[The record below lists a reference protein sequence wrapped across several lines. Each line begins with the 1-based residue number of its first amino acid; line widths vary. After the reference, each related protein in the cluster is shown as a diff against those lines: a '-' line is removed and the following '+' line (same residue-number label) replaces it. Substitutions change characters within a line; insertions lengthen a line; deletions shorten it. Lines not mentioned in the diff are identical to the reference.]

1 MVTPRIVFFS
11 FLFRNAHTPRLTAW
25 LWSPVIRKQRKT
37 LWYKPT
43 SIGVHQSYKTYFSLQ
58 RWQTLLI
65 HFFTL
70 WTRNAV
76 ERKKQNKT
84 KNPRKM
90 GMVIFSAPRVF
101 PRHVMAAG
109 VVWLHELSIF
119 RHVWPP
125 SATLRA
131 QPTRNSR
138 AAFLTDLH
146 GWIPGHLPHCLLGLS
161 NRRGQSH
168 AAVTDRAWC
177 LP

>member
-1 MVTPRIVFFS
+1 MVTHRIVFFS

-76 ERKKQNKT
+76 ERKKQNKKPK
-84 KNPRKM
+84 KNGHGYFFSTEGFSEACHGRWCRLASWTQH
-90 GMVIFSAPRVF
+90 FSAC
-101 PRHVMAAG
+101 MATFCNSSG
-109 VVWLHELSIF
+109 TTYEKQQSRISYRPSRLDS
-119 RHVWPP
+119 WPP
-125 SATLRA
+125 SPLSSWPVQSTWSK
-131 QPTRNSR
+131 SR
-138 AAFLTDLH
+138 
-146 GWIPGHLPHCLLGLS
+146 C
-161 NRRGQSH
+161 SH
-168 AAVTDRAWC
+168 R
-177 LP
+177 